1 MDRGA
6 WQATVHEVAKVGPNL
21 ATKPP
26 PPPPWRSYEHIRECA
41 YTYIHICMYIH
52 SLLSEIQIEL
62 GHMYFSWEPL

>member
-6 WQATVHEVAKVGPNL
+6 WQATVHGVTRVGPDL
-21 ATKPP
+21 LTKPP
-26 PPPPWRSYEHIRECA
+26 PPPQRPYAHICECA